1 VDGHDWLTFRARQV
15 SARHPKSPGPACR
28 ADFITWTGVPGGCLP
43 CKTTLLLRNVCN
55 KCHVA
60 SIHRV
65 GPIHLM
71 PRRFSS
77 VLPDLFA
84 EASAPGDAAPPAR
97 LHGIRPPAAYAPR
110 QGGHARLVATRE
122 GGAGVHAGA
131 TGRSGLSAVA
141 HRGAVLARGA
151 RGALTHLDGLDGLR
165 ALAIIAVVAYHLDPT
180 WLPGGFLGVDVF
192 FVVSGFLITTLLQ
205 REAAIPGQ
213 YRLPPVLGAPRT
225 PAPPRAGRMR
235 GREHP
240 HRTHGPPGPS
250 RPHGAPG
257 RRCADLLDQL
267 GGDRSGV
274 ELLRP
279 DRAARGPSA
288 RFADHASPPARP
300 VRRRPGDRPMKG
312 KSDDHIR
319 TDARL
324 DRSRAVGPRAVPP
337 GRRNGQQRTA
347 APATRCRRRRGRR
360 APTATHHHVDNRRRQ

>member
-122 GGAGVHAGA
+122 GGAGVHARA

-141 HRGAVLARGA
+141 HRGAVLGPGCAR
-151 RGALTHLDGLDGLR
+151 RPD
-165 ALAIIAVVAYHLDPT
+165 
-180 WLPGGFLGVDVF
+180 
-192 FVVSGFLITTLLQ
+192 
-205 REAAIPGQ
+205 
-213 YRLPPVLGAPRT
+213 
-225 PAPPRAGRMR
+225 PPRRARRAARPGDHRR
-235 GREHP
+235 G
-240 HRTHGPPGPS
+240 GLPPGPDLAA
-250 RPHGAPG
+250 RRVPRRRRVLRGLRLPHHDAP
-257 RRCADLLDQL
+257 
-267 GGDRSGV
+267 
-274 ELLRP
+274 
-279 DRAARGPSA
+279 AARGRHPGTVSTSA
-288 RFADHASPPARP
+288 GSGCAAHAGSSPRWSYAW
-300 VRRRPGDRPMKG
+300 
-312 KSDDHIR
+312 
-319 TDARL
+319 A
-324 DRSRAVGPRAVPP
+324 
-337 GRRNGQQRTA
+337 
-347 APATRCRRRRGRR
+347 
-360 APTATHHHVDNRRRQ
+360 